1 MPEIPE
7 LKVITKSNLENDTSL
22 EEIIKERR
30 LLKTKIKLLHIISFD
45 KDLKS
50 LNSGGLDIRDLRIA
64 DLRLTPTYG
73 LYAPI
78 YSKISDLTDTSDS
91 KLRSYLIYLSYLY
104 NIDLLKLYQ
113 ENFPLF
119 YEIIISIELPVNIK
133 MNIFSLK
140 KYNDGFYFS
149 DISSELNSAE
159 YREQQLVDDKKIRE
173 LIKNVK

>member
-7 LKVITKSNLENDTSL
+7 LKVITKSSLENDTSL

-45 KDLKS
+45 KNLKS
-50 LNSGGLDIRDLRIA
+50 LNSEGLDIRDLRIA
-64 DLRLTPTYG
+64 DFRLTPTYG

-78 YSKISDLTDTSDS
+78 YNKISDLTCASDS

-104 NIDLLKLYQ
+104 NIDLLTLYQ

-119 YEIIISIELPVNIK
+119 YEIKISIELPVDIK

-149 DISSELNSAE
+149 DVSEELNSAE

>member
-104 NIDLLKLYQ
+104 NIDLLTLYQ

-119 YEIIISIELPVNIK
+119 YEIIISIELPVDIK
-133 MNIFSLK
+133 MNIFALR

-149 DISSELNSAE
+149 DISSELNRAE
-159 YREQQLVDDKKIRE
+159 YREQQLKDELNIRE

>member
-104 NIDLLKLYQ
+104 NIDLLTLYQ

-119 YEIIISIELPVNIK
+119 YEIIISIELPVDIK
-133 MNIFSLK
+133 MYIFSLR

-159 YREQQLVDDKKIRE
+159 YREQQLKDEQNIRE

>member
-7 LKVITKSNLENDTSL
+7 LKVITKSSLENDTSL

-50 LNSGGLDIRDLRIA
+50 LNSEGLDIRDLRIA

-78 YSKISDLTDTSDS
+78 YNKISDLTDTSDS

-104 NIDLLKLYQ
+104 NIDLLTLYQ

-119 YEIIISIELPVNIK
+119 YEIIISIELPVDIK
-133 MNIFSLK
+133 MNIFSLR

-149 DISSELNSAE
+149 DVSSELNSAE
-159 YREQQLVDDKKIRE
+159 YREQQLVDGKKIRE

>member
-104 NIDLLKLYQ
+104 NIDLLTLYQ

-119 YEIIISIELPVNIK
+119 YEIIISIELPVDIK
-133 MNIFSLK
+133 MNIFSLR

>member
-7 LKVITKSNLENDTSL
+7 LKVITKSSLENDTSL

-104 NIDLLKLYQ
+104 NIDLLTLYQ

-119 YEIIISIELPVNIK
+119 YEIIISIELPVDIK
-133 MNIFSLK
+133 MNIFSLR

>member
-104 NIDLLKLYQ
+104 NIDLLTLYQ

-119 YEIIISIELPVNIK
+119 YEIIISIELPVDIK
-133 MNIFSLK
+133 MNIFALR

-149 DISSELNSAE
+149 DASSELNSAE

>member
-104 NIDLLKLYQ
+104 NIDLLTLYQ
-113 ENFPLF
+113 ENYPLF
-119 YEIIISIELPVNIK
+119 YEIIISIELPVDIK
-133 MNIFSLK
+133 MNIFSLR

>member
-7 LKVITKSNLENDTSL
+7 LKVITKSSLENDTSL

-45 KDLKS
+45 KNLKS
-50 LNSGGLDIRDLRIA
+50 LNSEGLDIRDLRIA
-64 DLRLTPTYG
+64 DFRLTPTYG

-78 YSKISDLTDTSDS
+78 YNKIGDLTCASDS

-104 NIDLLKLYQ
+104 NIDLLTLYQ

-119 YEIIISIELPVNIK
+119 YEIIISIELPVDIK

-149 DISSELNSAE
+149 DVSEELNSAE